1 MLPVFETPRLA
12 LRPSRPADLED
23 FLAMDTDP
31 AVARFIWGEPP
42 DPVVR
47 RATLELRL
55 RPDNPKPGG
64 SWTVAD
70 KATREFL
77 GWCGLMPLEE
87 TGLIEIGYRYLPKA
101 WGRGIATEAAA
112 KVLDHGFRVF
122 EFDPIVGI
130 AHLENRASHG
140 VLRKNGLQRQADAVH
155 YGQTV
160 AVFALSRAD
169 YILSRMGLDDEPA

>member
-1 MLPVFETPRLA
+1 MLPTLETSRLS

-42 DPVVR
+42 DPVER
-47 RATLELRL
+47 RAALELRL
-55 RPDNPKPGG
+55 RRDNPKPGG

-70 KATREFL
+70 KATGEFL

-87 TGLIEIGYRYLPKA
+87 TGLIEIGYRYLPNS

-112 KVLDHGFRVF
+112 RLLDHGFRVF
-122 EFDPIVGI
+122 EFDPIV
-130 AHLENRASHG
+130 AVSHLENRASHR
-140 VLRKNGLQRQADAVH
+140 VLRKIGLERQADAVH

-160 AVFALSRAD
+160 AVFGLSRRD
-169 YILSRMGLDDEPA
+169 YLKPATERDESHA